1 MKRDKNFRI
10 SQQVK
15 RTMATFSDAARR
27 TIFKN
32 MMIDAQ
38 IIAQTPQKK
47 DIAKKQ
53 VIGGIEVNDNE

>member
-15 RTMATFSDAARR
+15 RTMATFSDAGRR
-27 TIFKN
+27 AIFKN